1 MSKNRLPA
9 YPALANELRSASL
22 GINPAELQGLLTG
35 MLSGGLSL
43 NDKSWQALVF
53 DYTNDGMGWPIGAL
67 ASAEQILL
75 AMSAQLVDT
84 DFELSLLLPEG
95 EGEGEEAL
103 FELADAVAEWIN
115 HFISGLG
122 LSGANL
128 KHASV
133 EAKEALEDLEEM
145 SKLGIDEEDD
155 LAEQAELLEQVIE
168 HIKAC
173 VLVLHAEFGVKP
185 EQDTK
190 PTVH

>member
-35 MLSGGLSL
+35 MLSGGLSID
-43 NDKSWQALVF
+43 DKSWQPLVF

-95 EGEGEEAL
+95 EGEEAL

-133 EAKEALEDLEEM
+133 EAKEALEDMEEM

>member
-1 MSKNRLPA
+1 MSKNKLPA

-75 AMSAQLVDT
+75 TMSAQLVDT

-95 EGEGEEAL
+95 EGEDAL

-128 KHASV
+128 KYASV

>member
-43 NDKSWQALVF
+43 NDKSWQPLVF
-53 DYTNDGMGWPIGAL
+53 DYTNNGMGWPIGAL

-84 DFELSLLLPEG
+84 DFELSLLLP

>member
-1 MSKNRLPA
+1 MSKNKLPA

-75 AMSAQLVDT
+75 TMSAQLVDT

-95 EGEGEEAL
+95 EGEDEDAL

>member
-35 MLSGGLSL
+35 MLSGGLSR

-67 ASAEQILL
+67 ARAEQLLL

-84 DFELSLLLPEG
+84 DFELSLLLPA
-95 EGEGEEAL
+95 GEGEEAL

-168 HIKAC
+168 HIKVC

>member
-43 NDKSWQALVF
+43 NDKSWQPLVF

-75 AMSAQLVDT
+75 AMNAQLVDT
-84 DFELSLLLPEG
+84 DFELSLLLP

-133 EAKEALEDLEEM
+133 EAKEVLEDLEEM

>member
-43 NDKSWQALVF
+43 NDKSWQPLVF

-95 EGEGEEAL
+95 EGEEAL

-128 KHASV
+128 KRASV

>member
-43 NDKSWQALVF
+43 NDKSWQPLVF

-95 EGEGEEAL
+95 EGEEAL

-122 LSGANL
+122 LSSANL

>member
-1 MSKNRLPA
+1 M
-9 YPALANELRSASL
+9 
-22 GINPAELQGLLTG
+22 
-35 MLSGGLSL
+35 
-43 NDKSWQALVF
+43 VF

-84 DFELSLLLPEG
+84 DFELSLLLP

>member
-1 MSKNRLPA
+1 MSKNKLPA
-9 YPALANELRSASL
+9 YIALANELRGASL
-22 GINPAELQGLLTG
+22 AINPAELQGLLAG

-43 NDKSWQALVF
+43 NDKSWQALMF
-53 DYTNDGMGWPIGAL
+53 DYTNDGMGWPTTLL

-75 AMSAQLVDT
+75 AMNADLVDT
-84 DFELSLLLPEG
+84 DLELSLLLPEG
-95 EGEGEEAL
+95 EGEDAL

-122 LSGANL
+122 LSGARLNQ
-128 KHASV
+128 ASI

-145 SKLGIDEEDD
+145 SKLGIDEDDD

-168 HIKAC
+168 HMKAC
-173 VLVLHAEFGVKP
+173 VLILHAEFGVKP
-185 EQDTK
+185 EQDNK

>member
-95 EGEGEEAL
+95 EGEEAL

-122 LSGANL
+122 LSSANL